1 MEYSESRIYLPGDDL
16 RSIDWRVTAR
26 TGRVHTKLFHEER
39 DRPTLFVVDLGAHMR
54 FGTRRAFKS
63 VVAAEAASLLAWAA
77 VTNGDRVGGLVFAD
91 GRTAESRI
99 KGGRHGALALFRVLA
114 GIQNETGDRNKDGDR
129 NATGDRNEARDRR
142 ETGNPRETGGRNEIE
157 DRIGIGARNA
167 ADGFEIALPR
177 ARRVARPG
185 TLVVVISDFSGLGDS
200 SAQQLARL
208 REHNDLLCV
217 QVYDRLES
225 VPPPPARYPIGDGR
239 RTTVLDTRSN
249 EVAHAV
255 SRRLDAIETRV
266 TALCGRVGAVLVRI
280 RCGDDVP
287 AVLRETLAGRLRRS
301 RRPSR

>member
-1 MEYSESRIYLPGDDL
+1 M
-16 RSIDWRVTAR
+16 
-26 TGRVHTKLFHEER
+26 
-39 DRPTLFVVDLGAHMR
+39 
-54 FGTRRAFKS
+54 
-63 VVAAEAASLLAWAA
+63 
-77 VTNGDRVGGLVFAD
+77 
-91 GRTAESRI
+91 
-99 KGGRHGALALFRVLA
+99 
-114 GIQNETGDRNKDGDR
+114 
-129 NATGDRNEARDRR
+129 
-142 ETGNPRETGGRNEIE
+142 
-157 DRIGIGARNA
+157 
-167 ADGFEIALPR
+167 
-177 ARRVARPG
+177 
-185 TLVVVISDFSGLGDS
+185 VVISDFSGLGDS